1 MSAVSVSD
9 TSLRGMVAV
18 MVFSW
23 VGGDPSGRPHPPRPT
38 DGREWPTDLSATVDN
53 LTFVE
58 SWIED
63 LGITDPETGYARAK
77 GARDFILEPA
87 RAVLGSATDLTMF
100 HLIFQ
105 GFVARAQGLHEASV
119 AATRDGNPHA
129 AFALLRS
136 YAETAA
142 AILFAKD
149 KPDEVMKFLDQ
160 DGPGIKIGR
169 ITNHAKSRFPN
180 FKEIYDQMSKFAH
193 PAGLSILAS
202 SSAGEENTMHWSS
215 APRFKHVGNQLI
227 AYAWAVELAEATK
240 HLLFEFA
247 EQYQLQRYQ
256 TEPAE

>member
-1 MSAVSVSD
+1 MEPCRPALGAALPRSD
-9 TSLRGMVAV
+9 PWSTNLSETTPSLVR
-18 MVFSW
+18 
-23 VGGDPSGRPHPPRPT
+23 
-38 DGREWPTDLSATVDN
+38 
-53 LTFVE
+53 VE
-58 SWIED
+58 SWIAE
-63 LGITDPETGYARAK
+63 LGITDPDSGYDAAK
-77 GARDFILEPA
+77 GARDRILEPA
-87 RAVLGSATDLTMF
+87 KAVLAATTDVTMI

-149 KPDEVMKFLDQ
+149 KPEEVMKFFDQ

-169 ITNHAKSRFPN
+169 ITNHARSRFGN

-202 SSAGEENTMHWSS
+202 SSAGEERTLQWSS
-215 APRFKHVGNQLI
+215 APRFKHVENQLI
-227 AYAWAVELAEATK
+227 AYGWAVELAEATR

-247 EQYQLQRYQ
+247 EHYRLGPFQ
-256 TEPAE
+256 TEVAE